1 MSLDDVIL
9 MVLFVSGVSGFF
21 AILALVAD
29 YFESKEDKQWTKNK
43 H

>member
-21 AILALVAD
+21 AILALIAD
-29 YFESKEDKQWTKNK
+29 HFESKEQKQWTKKK

>member
-29 YFESKEDKQWTKNK
+29 YFESKDQRRK
-43 H
+43 

>member
-29 YFESKEDKQWTKNK
+29 YLEAKDQRRK
-43 H
+43 